1 MLQKHGQRLGRAQE
15 QHSVHLGDIH
25 TLVVNVHHKEE
36 SELPG
41 NQPLFG
47 GVALLVRRIAG
58 QCHRRDAVGIKVA
71 RHKLGMSNGN
81 AEAQT
86 LHIVDIGD
94 IFQDGVHHKV
104 SAALRHHAAEGV
116 QVGQLV
122 FIVAAGTP
130 FQAAQIC
137 GVGDA
142 EILEGTE
149 QFPVNRFRQT
159 DLGGNASA
167 EIVQNAFAVHTFRG
181 SGQPQQDLRLII
193 FQQLLISGCSC
204 MMELVYNDVIVK
216 IRCRFSGKLLRI
228 EGLDGNKQMINAV
241 GSVTAHIQFTEIGIF
256 QYRPEGVQALLQDLL
271 PVCHK
276 Q

>member
-1 MLQKHGQRLGRAQE
+1 
-15 QHSVHLGDIH
+15 
-25 TLVVNVHHKEE
+25 
-36 SELPG
+36 
-41 NQPLFG
+41 
-47 GVALLVRRIAG
+47 
-58 QCHRRDAVGIKVA
+58 
-71 RHKLGMSNGN
+71 MSNGN

-86 LHIVDIGD
+86 LYLVDIGD

-122 FIVAAGTP
+122 FIVAASTP

-149 QFPVNRFRQT
+149 QFPVDSLRQT

-167 EIVQNAFAVHTFRG
+167 EIVQNAFAIHTFRG
-181 SGQPQQDLRLII
+181 GGQAQKNLRLVI
-193 FQQLLISGCSC
+193 FQQLLVGGCSC

-216 IRCRFSGKLLRI
+216 IRCRFGSKLLRI
-228 EGLDGNKQMINAV
+228 EGLDGNKQMVDAV
-241 GSVTAHIQFTEIGIF
+241 GFVVANIQLAEIGIF
-256 QYRPEGVQALLQDLL
+256 QYRPEGV
-271 PVCHK
+271 
-276 Q
+276 